1 MVRKENDMDFIKKYR
16 VPNNRLRVKFRRAG
30 IRKRLR
36 RGIRHHGNRKD
47 G

>member
-30 IRKRLR
+30 IRKRVR
-36 RGIRHHGNRKD
+36 RGIRLQGNKKE